1 MRKLFLLAVIAVAA
15 VSAATRG
22 SVPAASPDKPVLLT
36 DAVAATP
43 AASSATAPADRP
55 VLLADAQEFEARP
68 APEIGWGEIAEAR
81 RMLAS
86 AVASEKFADGAVAV
100 VVVYLFYL
108 FAF

>member
-1 MRKLFLLAVIAVAA
+1 MRKLFLLAVIVATA

-22 SVPAASPDKPVLLT
+22 SMPAASPDKPTLLT
-36 DAVAATP
+36 DAAAATP
-43 AASSATAPADRP
+43 AASSVTVPADRP
-55 VLLADAQEFEARP
+55 VLLADAQGFEAHP
-68 APEIGWGEIAEAR
+68 TPEVGWGEIAEAK

-86 AVASEKFADGAVAV
+86 ALASEKFADGAAAV